1 MSEEKARQEQ
11 ERRKQAEDTAQYIL
25 DLQRQL
31 ADAQGDSGRAA
42 QIAADLYQ
50 RRETQRVRDMKLS
63 AQQEA
68 QALALVNQVAA
79 NMAKLPDN
87 GKDIAD
93 FMLQLRRQ
101 AAEASGDKAQVAKL
115 DEAILRRQMA
125 ERIDTLGL
133 KGDQL
138 AQAQQLIEQIVAGMG
153 QVQEK
158 TTIGAAGTFN
168 AMEAQ
173 GLGAGGVADR
183 IATATEATAKNTK
196 KLADIASGDMS
207 QSYIAGL
214 YQLTGKA
221 NSAAW
226 SINVDGVVM
235 NFAAGE
241 CLFLGASGSKR
252 GADDWEISFRFA
264 ASPNATNLTVGDI
277 LGINKKGWEYLWV
290 RYADSEDEAAKV
302 LVKKPV
308 AAYVEKVYEEGNFG
322 GLGMGS

>member
-1 MSEEKARQEQ
+1 VDTEQQVTAVKARQEE
-11 ERRKQAEDTAQYIL
+11 ERRRQAEETAQYLL

-31 ADAQGDSGRAA
+31 AEAQGDSGQAA
-42 QIAADLYQ
+42 QIAADLYR

-87 GKDIAD
+87 SKDIAE

-138 AQAQQLIEQIVAGMG
+138 AQAQKLIEQIVAGMG

-158 TTIGAAGTFN
+158 RTIGAAGTFN
-168 AMEAQ
+168 AMEAR
-173 GLGAGGVADR
+173 GLGAGGVTDR
-183 IATATEATAKNTK
+183 IAKASEETAKNTK
-196 KLADIASGDMS
+196 KLVQEAQMG
-207 QSYIAGL
+207 Q
-214 YQLTGKA
+214 
-221 NSAAW
+221 AA
-226 SINVDGVVM
+226 
-235 NFAAGE
+235 FE
-241 CLFLGASGSKR
+241 
-252 GADDWEISFRFA
+252 
-264 ASPNATNLTVGDI
+264 
-277 LGINKKGWEYLWV
+277 
-290 RYADSEDEAAKV
+290 
-302 LVKKPV
+302 
-308 AAYVEKVYEEGNFG
+308 
-322 GLGMGS
+322 